1 MREVIFGLL
10 LILGSHM
17 AASAIDQ
24 YAEQQGES
32 TKIASTK

>member
-10 LILGSHM
+10 LILTALM
-17 AASAIDQ
+17 AAGAIDQ
-24 YAEQQGES
+24 YADQQGES